1 MLTRQGWL
9 VGVGALVLLVGGRI
23 LGLLEVFAL
32 GVVATTLLVASAALV
47 RTARLQLEVGRVVH
61 PARVHVGQRSRVDL
75 AVRNRRGRRTPVLRL
90 RDPVSGTRG
99 ADLLVPPLGPSE
111 RSVAAYRLPT
121 DRRGI
126 VDVGPLE
133 VVVSDPFGLVDLA
146 TVAAPA
152 VHLTVLPHI
161 DVVSPLPYTSA
172 HDPQAGVR
180 QANSLGRTGEEFY
193 ALRPFTVGDD
203 LRRVHWPSSARL
215 DELMV
220 RQNELPWQG
229 RTTVLLDVREASH
242 RGDSLEVAVSA
253 AASVV
258 AATARRQDLVRLVT
272 TSGSDSDYAPGTDH
286 VHAILEHLAV
296 VGLDAE
302 ANLHRTLDLLSRRSS
317 GARSSSC
324 WRRCLRKTSGRCT
337 SCGPASGRS
346 RWCRSTARRGTAG
359 PRSDARSTASSTSPP
374 PRRSRRPGRSTSAAC
389 PTAAPA
395 SGRGDERTAMSGQ
408 R

>member
-172 HDPQAGVR
+172 HDPLAGVR
-180 QANSLGRTGEEFY
+180 QANSLGRSGEEFY

-229 RTTVLLDVREASH
+229 RTTVLLDVREAAH

-272 TSGSDSDYAPGTDH
+272 TSGSDSDFAPGTDH

-296 VGLDAE
+296 VGLAGD

-317 GARSSSC
+317 GGA
-324 WRRCLRKTSGRCT
+324 LVVVVAEV
-337 SCGPASGRS
+337 PAE
-346 RWCRSTARRGTAG
+346 
-359 PRSDARSTASSTSPP
+359 DARALHLLRARFGSVTIVQVD
-374 PRRSRRPGRSTSAAC
+374 RSAWDSRAPVGRPLDGVVHLTSATPF
-389 PTAAPA
+389 PTAWEEHVRRV
-395 SGRGDERTAMSGQ
+395 SDGRARVGTR